1 MSNFSHLLNV
11 SKKVILETFS
21 LIGLVDV
28 LMFAGCFLVFALF
41 YLLACIFVQVRF
53 FIPQFFKFLAF
64 IVLLA
69 SPVLLLWLGQN
80 VLYKNDV
87 SYTIAKR
94 LEYSPTYLADGSVS
108 NVGKRKIGHCYLII
122 EGLRNP
128 SKKRY
133 AIANAILP
141 LKSYKY
147 RIDGEIALGASVN
160 FREVIDEFPYAFYR
174 EHVECYGGK

>member
-11 SKKVILETFS
+11 SKGVILETFS
-21 LIGLVDV
+21 LIGLVDM
-28 LMFAGCFLVFALF
+28 LIFAGCFLVFALF

-64 IVLLA
+64 VVLLA
-69 SPVLLLWLGQN
+69 SPILLFWLGQN
-80 VLYKNDV
+80 ILYKNQV
-87 SYTIAKR
+87 SYKVAKR
-94 LEYSPTYLADGSVS
+94 LEYSPAYLADGEI
-108 NVGKRKIGHCYLII
+108 NNIGRLAIGHCYFIV

-147 RIDGEIALGASVN
+147 RIDGNISRGGFVN
-160 FREVIDEFPYAFYR
+160 FREIIDDFPYTFYR
-174 EHVECYGGK
+174 ERIECYGGK